1 MRQKRVRVSQRRA
14 LATAQNRPTV
24 LLAAKTYGKG
34 VLNPLFSSVFAHVRA
49 ENPIFSKTCRRW
61 GKPNTRVT
69 SRKVGHC
76 FGRNLSPLIYRAHG
90 DRSQLRFF
98 CLAIRNQAIFG
109 VAIGQ
114 WPTQRWPLDRLSSF
128 LRNLH
133 LPNPSRQ
140 PDTLRLVS
148 RVLGLP
154 QVVV

>member
-69 SRKVGHC
+69 SRKVGHL
-76 FGRNLSPLIYRAHG
+76 FWSQSAHQWYTERPEVARNFAFSVWRYEIKPFSVWQSANGRPNDGLWYVFR
-90 DRSQLRFF
+90 RF
-98 CLAIRNQAIFG
+98 CEIETC
-109 VAIGQ
+109 
-114 WPTQRWPLDRLSSF
+114 PT
-128 LRNLH
+128 
-133 LPNPSRQ
+133 PSRQ
-140 PDTLRLVS
+140 PDTLRLVT
-148 RVLGLP
+148 
-154 QVVV
+154 